1 MENKIIGSKE
11 VKVSDLKVNQKNW
24 RVHTEIQARVLAE
37 SIDKLGVIKRIIV
50 LPDMTIIDGEARYNH
65 AMSQGPET
73 MVPVDIVDLTPDQ
86 ADLALAALD
95 TIAGM
100 PETGKKEYFDL
111 LKSINVSFGD
121 DINKM
126 LSDMSIDG
134 LRIDVQ
140 PLLESNFLEG
150 MLQALED
157 QAAARVDIE
166 AEEVEFELSP
176 TVDLVKFEVAMYPAD
191 KEYIFSILKPMMK
204 TETLRNSL
212 LEVFRYYGNKD

>member
-1 MENKIIGSKE
+1 
-11 VKVSDLKVNQKNW
+11 
-24 RVHTEIQARVLAE
+24 
-37 SIDKLGVIKRIIV
+37 
-50 LPDMTIIDGEARYNH
+50 
-65 AMSQGPET
+65 

-121 DINKM
+121 DINSM

-150 MLQALED
+150 MLQALEE